1 MVVGEK
7 KQCEDCPY
15 FFFSINNLLHGAH
28 RQTMV
33 ATFITTYKKMKLHI
47 IEKKKRKDKKEKQI
61 TINKRKEIILL
72 SHRIKMHLD

>member
-1 MVVGEK
+1 
-7 KQCEDCPY
+7 
-15 FFFSINNLLHGAH
+15 
-28 RQTMV
+28 MV
-33 ATFITTYKKMKLHI
+33 ATFITTYKRMKLHI

>member
-15 FFFSINNLLHGAH
+15 FFFYINNLLHGAY

-33 ATFITTYKKMKLHI
+33 STFITTYKRMKLHI